1 MQVKKV
7 LLFTTEVLVQG
18 PANSSV
24 DVIHALTATGTSTV
38 SFGDD
43 HNKIPV
49 SVFAESRGKRQ
60 SRVEGIPI
68 FAITDKGQGGSQ
80 LRLEMKPFGVVAKD
94 R

>member
-1 MQVKKV
+1 MCMLQKNYAGEEGSVIHYRG
-7 LLFTTEVLVQG
+7 FGQG

-49 SVFAESRGKRQ
+49 SGVFAESRGKRDNQ
-60 SRVEGIPI
+60 E
-68 FAITDKGQGGSQ
+68 
-80 LRLEMKPFGVVAKD
+80 
-94 R
+94 